1 MALVNLDNPE
11 EVKKYEEFITNTPY
25 AVTTQAMA
33 WAKVKDNWN
42 SFYISTLTNNH
53 IFILLLFYCSI
64 LFYFK
69 LYSVMILLSNHLIVF
84 KWFE

>member
-42 SFYISTLTNNH
+42 SFYIY
-53 IFILLLFYCSI
+53 LLNFRT
-64 LFYFK
+64 
-69 LYSVMILLSNHLIVF
+69 
-84 KWFE
+84 